1 MNTVYDL
8 LLNFS
13 DVVYDFYEWN
23 IKDDIEHIKK
33 IPFVKISTKTLYD
46 FLKKDIKIDINFL
59 KEIENVTQKYDL
71 TKLEYACIFTD
82 GITTLAVEFSK
93 DGYSM
98 YKSRLQLEDEEEI
111 IRYVK
116 RDNIREIGYE
126 VVSNDEEN
134 PRFLSRK
141 EIRIK
146 NFLEK
151 EITKT
156 YQNKEYSKLEY
167 LYLEYFDVLE
177 ENPDLMKERLLDSM
191 KQEID
196 ERHYTLYE
204 LLLLFSK
211 KKKLNN

>member
-13 DVVYDFYEWN
+13 EIAYDFYEWST
-23 IKDDIEHIKK
+23 KDDIEHIKK
-33 IPFVKISTKTLYD
+33 IPFFKVSTDTLYD
-46 FLKKDIKIDINFL
+46 FLKKDVRIETQFL
-59 KEIENVTQKYDL
+59 KEIENVTQRYDL

-98 YKSRLQLEDEEEI
+98 YKSRLQLEDDEEI

-116 RDNIREIGYE
+116 KDDIRKISYE
-126 VVSNDEEN
+126 VINEEKK
-134 PRFLSRK
+134 PTFFTRK
-141 EIRIK
+141 EVRIK
-146 NFLEK
+146 TFLEK
-151 EITKT
+151 EINKS

-167 LYLEYFDVLE
+167 LYLEYFDVYE
-177 ENPDLMKERLLDSM
+177 ENPSLMRDNLLNSM
-191 KQEID
+191 EQEIN
-196 ERHYTLYE
+196 EKHYVIYE
-204 LLLLFSK
+204 LLQLFSK

>member
-33 IPFVKISTKTLYD
+33 IPFVKISTETLYN
-46 FLKKDIKIDINFL
+46 FIKRNIIIDINFL

-82 GITTLAVEFSK
+82 GITTIAIEFNK

-116 RDNIREIGYE
+116 RENIKEISYE
-126 VVSNDEEN
+126 LVSDEEQDI
-134 PRFLSRK
+134 FLTRK
-141 EIRIK
+141 ELRIK

-151 EITKT
+151 EINRI

-167 LYLEYFDVLE
+167 IYLEYFDILE
-177 ENPDLMKERLLDSM
+177 EDPNLMKEKLLSSIE
-191 KQEID
+191 KEID
-196 ERHYTLYE
+196 EKHYALYE
-204 LLLLFSK
+204 LLILSTK

>member
-1 MNTVYDL
+1 MNIVYDL

-13 DVVYDFYEWN
+13 EIAYDFYEWN
-23 IKDDIEHIKK
+23 IKDNVEHIKK
-33 IPFVKISTKTLYD
+33 IPFVKVSTKTLYD

-59 KEIENVTQKYDL
+59 KEIKNVTQKYDL

-82 GITTLAVEFSK
+82 GIATVAIEFNK

-116 RDNIREIGYE
+116 KDIIKEIGYE
-126 VVSNDEEN
+126 LISKNEEKTL
-134 PRFLSRK
+134 FLTRK
-141 EIRIK
+141 EIKIK

-151 EITKT
+151 EINKT
-156 YQNKEYSKLEY
+156 YQNKEYLKLEY

-177 ENPDLMKERLLDSM
+177 ENPKLMKQKLLESM
-191 KQEID
+191 KCEID
-196 ERHYTLYE
+196 ESHYKLYE
-204 LLLLFSK
+204 LLLLLTK